1 MDNEQQV
8 FLYKNIDYLRGNE
21 GKQSTLKI
29 LVDKLLSKFSAT
41 VRTKSI
47 LLDTTH
53 MGDNQAS
60 ESDAALANG
69 TFNINGMYDSVSGD
83 IKILSED
90 LEEQTSVIN
99 DVDGRIEDYD
109 DISTKN
115 HYRVALRDG
124 LTPEEAFHGV
134 SRYSRDNAR
143 VPFPWTTG
151 ENGGFSTATPW
162 LKCHPDYK
170 DFAAEKLMADKES
183 MFYWYKNMIDLRKQY
198 GDILVEGSFAALDF
212 GVEKSVCYSRTSEKG
227 RIVSLNSFSGDIT
240 KYECGEGEII
250 NGDGIASFENGVISL
265 EPFGCALILMK

>member
-1 MDNEQQV
+1 MY
-8 FLYKNIDYLRGNE
+8 FFLRGIPFIYQGQE
-21 GKQSTLKI
+21 L
-29 LVDKLLSKFSAT
+29 
-41 VRTKSI
+41 
-47 LLDTTH
+47 
-53 MGDNQAS
+53 
-60 ESDAALANG
+60 
-69 TFNINGMYDSVSGD
+69 GMTNTRME
-83 IKILSED
+83 K
-90 LEEQTSVIN
+90 
-99 DVDGRIEDYD
+99 IEDYD

-170 DFAAEKLMADKES
+170 DFAAEKLMADKDS

-250 NGDGIASFENGVISL
+250 NGDGIVSFENGVVSL